1 MFVWAVVVVVE
12 DNKDV
17 TEDGLDFQGS

>member
-1 MFVWAVVVVVE
+1 MFVWAVAVVVE